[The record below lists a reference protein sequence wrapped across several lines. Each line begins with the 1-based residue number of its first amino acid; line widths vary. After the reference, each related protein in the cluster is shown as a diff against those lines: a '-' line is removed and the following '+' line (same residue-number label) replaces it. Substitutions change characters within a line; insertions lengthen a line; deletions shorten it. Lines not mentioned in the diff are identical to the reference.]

1 MYFKSLLNFLDRGK
15 KKKKFMV
22 LMKGHLH
29 SIQMTHHNQISV
41 QHFIQSYQFVIKV
54 LLLDYSHQFC
64 KKSNLII
71 SVFYTDLQQEAHEPN
86 ISHLC
91 TK

>member
-41 QHFIQSYQFVIKV
+41 QHFIQSYQFIIKV
-54 LLLDYSHQFC
+54 LL
-64 KKSNLII
+64 
-71 SVFYTDLQQEAHEPN
+71 
-86 ISHLC
+86 
-91 TK
+91 